1 MERIKINQLKEKV
14 GKKVLIKGFVHEL
27 RDQSKVK
34 FVLIRDNS
42 GIIQT
47 VTTPDK
53 KNIFSKII
61 KIPKESVVSIEGEVK
76 KSEKAPDGIEI
87 HVDKYEV
94 LSEAEQPLPIDMS
107 DFSKTNIDKRLDWR
121 CLSLRTKKSR
131 AIFKIQAKII

>member
-87 HVDKYEV
+87 NVYKYEV
-94 LSEAEQPLPIDMS
+94 LSEA
-107 DFSKTNIDKRLDWR
+107 
-121 CLSLRTKKSR
+121 
-131 AIFKIQAKII
+131 